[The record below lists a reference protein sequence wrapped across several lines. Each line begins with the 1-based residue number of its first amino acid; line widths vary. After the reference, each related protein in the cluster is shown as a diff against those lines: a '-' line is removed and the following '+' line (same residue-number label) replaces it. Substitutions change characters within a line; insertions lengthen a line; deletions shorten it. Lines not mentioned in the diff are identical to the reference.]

1 MLLLPLLFSIFY
13 YYLRLTYLISKK
25 PFEFGR
31 VFDKWNIWRRER
43 EREREREPRLVC
55 VCGGGGG
62 LCVEESKR
70 KGRYKEEDE
79 VNEWMRKK

>member
-1 MLLLPLLFSIFY
+1 MNSVEFLING
-13 YYLRLTYLISKK
+13 TYGG
-25 PFEFGR
+25 E
-31 VFDKWNIWRRER
+31 RER

-79 VNEWMRKK
+79 VNEWMRKKVKEKKKK

>member
-1 MLLLPLLFSIFY
+1 M
-13 YYLRLTYLISKK
+13 
-25 PFEFGR
+25 EH
-31 VFDKWNIWRRER
+31 RER
-43 EREREREPRLVC
+43 ERERERERLVSVC
-55 VCGGGGG
+55 VGGGG